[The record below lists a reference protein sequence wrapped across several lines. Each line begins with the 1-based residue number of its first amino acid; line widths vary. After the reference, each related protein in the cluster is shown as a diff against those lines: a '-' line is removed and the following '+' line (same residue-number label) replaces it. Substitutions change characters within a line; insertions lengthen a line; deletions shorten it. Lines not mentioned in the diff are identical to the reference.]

1 MERVVWTESM
11 KLMELMA
18 WKQGRNV
25 NWFMEIMAVMKQ
37 IESIELMESLYLV
50 EQ

>member
-1 MERVVWTESM
+1 
-11 KLMELMA
+11 MELIA

-37 IESIELMESLYLV
+37 IELIVLMESSNYE